1 MGSALALLL
10 IIIASYAVVLVG
22 SIAYELTGVERD
34 NARFQALSAFTNCGF
49 TTEAAE
55 EVYRHPLR
63 RRITMALMILGYA
76 GLASV
81 ISTVIH
87 SIEVETMGERAS
99 NLFFLTASA
108 TGAFILL
115 FRTRWGN
122 RISDGIRR
130 FLTWRLAHETVPHE
144 SLHNYAHGF
153 GLTRIE
159 VPEGSRLAGMRI
171 RETDLRAR
179 QLQILAIE
187 EGENLDPIPHPD
199 TILSPGLHLILYGRM
214 KNVQAAFEPPDGWLG
229 FKEAGK

>member
-1 MGSALALLL
+1 MGSAVALLV
-10 IIIASYAVVLVG
+10 IIIASYALVLVG

-55 EVYRHPLR
+55 EVYKHPLR
-63 RRITMALMILGYA
+63 RKITMTLMILGYA

-87 SIEVETMGERAS
+87 SIEVETMGERAW
-99 NLFFLTASA
+99 NVVFLTVSS
-108 TGAFILL
+108 GAAFVLL

-122 RISDGIRR
+122 RISDSIRR
-130 FLTWRLAHETVPHE
+130 VLTWRMAHEHVPHE
-144 SLHNYAHGF
+144 SLHNYAHGY

-159 VPEGSRLAGMRI
+159 VPEGSRVAGMRL
-171 RETDLRAR
+171 RETDLRSR

-199 TILSPGLHLILYGRM
+199 TILWPGQHLILYGRV
-214 KNVQAAFEPPDGWLG
+214 KNVQEAFEPEEGWLRR
-229 FKEAGK
+229 AGK